1 VDTAERARRYHRWQ
15 FWLGALSFS
24 LAITYLTTLLVT
36 GAAQALRDRL
46 AALTP
51 RWWLQLPLALV
62 VFGVPYRLIT
72 FPITW
77 LAGFW
82 LPRRFGLL
90 HQPFLKW
97 LWDSAKGALIGA
109 LLGLIGAEIVYALLR
124 ATAWWWLWSAAA
136 FFAGYALLAWVTP
149 IWLVPLFYRLTPLA
163 DGDLRDRLLRL
174 AAEAGVPVT
183 GVWVADQSRKSRTA
197 NAAVI
202 GLGSTRRIILFD
214 TLAQEFRPAEI
225 EVVLAHELA
234 HQVHRD
240 IARGLFIQA
249 VLTLATFRV
258 VDLCLRAGGRQFGL
272 LGPSDL
278 AGLPLFGLILMGV
291 GLLVLPL
298 ANGWSRHVERSADEF
313 ALRVSGKPTAFIGA
327 MERLADLNLAERDPH
342 PIKEFFLYSHPSIA
356 RRISRAQ
363 QLLRSPA

>member
-1 VDTAERARRYHRWQ
+1 VDTGDRARSYHRWQ

-24 LAITYLTTLLVT
+24 LAIGYLTALLVT
-36 GAAQALRDRL
+36 GTAQALRDRL

-51 RWWLQLPLALV
+51 RWWLELPLALV
-62 VFGVPYRLIT
+62 IFGVPYRLIAL
-72 FPITW
+72 PISW
-77 LAGFW
+77 LSGFW
-82 LPRRFGLL
+82 LPRSFGLL

-97 LWDSAKGALIGA
+97 LWDSAKGALIGGLLA
-109 LLGLIGAEIVYALLR
+109 LMGAEIVYALLR

-136 FFAGYALLAWVTP
+136 FFAGYALLAWATP

-163 DGDLRDRLLRL
+163 DTDLRDRLLRL
-174 AAEAGVPVT
+174 AAESGVPVT

-202 GLGSTRRIILFD
+202 GLWGTRRIILFD
-214 TLAQEFRPAEI
+214 TLAQEFKPEEI
-225 EVVLAHELA
+225 EVVLAHELG

-240 IARGLFIQA
+240 IARGLLIQG

-258 VDLCLRAGGRQFGL
+258 ADLCLRAGSRHLGL

-278 AGLPLFGLILMGV
+278 AGLPLFALIVMGA

-313 ALRVSGKPTAFIGA
+313 ALRVSGKPSAFIGA
-327 MERLADLNLAERDPH
+327 MERLAELNLAERDPH
-342 PIKEFFLYSHPSIA
+342 PVKEFLLYSHPSIG

-363 QLLRSPA
+363 ALLRSPA